1 MSYLVIDIELLTQR
15 YVAAEPS
22 DRESPEWPPHPGRVF
37 MALAAACFE
46 LGSNPDDVEAIRWLE
61 RCGPPKLRCGKP
73 SSRTRIGVYVP
84 VNDKVTENKGML
96 QSAPGMTRSRQ
107 ERFFPTTIPDDA
119 MMQFFW
125 ELQDETSV
133 PIDAID
139 RLCGEMIRI
148 GHSSSLVNARA
159 TVCEA
164 LPTDDDQRMLWE
176 PVTSAGTASLR
187 IATEGEY
194 DRLKTDGK
202 RELVDA
208 FVDLSEQVELAKG
221 KAKSELKKQFEQ
233 RFGQTYSANLRPP
246 EPTPATV
253 GTWQSY
259 ACSVNASN
267 TTTKAVQVLP
277 RDFNS
282 DAIILSLM
290 DENRPGLTDSL
301 VIAKQLRSAIM
312 ANCGVQPVPAWV
324 GGHMADGAM
333 SRDPHIA
340 IAPLA
345 FVGHKHADGHL
356 LGMALLTPKTV
367 SVSELGRCLSSVLY
381 EESGSPKDILLKYQ
395 RRDDLRL
402 RIEERDEP
410 AKSLQVSSWIAASC
424 VWSSVTPVV
433 LDRFP
438 KSDRRTDPQG
448 WRSEVCEILYRSCEF
463 AGLANPLSIDI
474 DTTSFLMGVSRSTS
488 KLSQRG
494 DQRRPIGDG
503 FPTYTTGVGK
513 PPRLQVHV
521 RLTFEIPHRGP
532 VLLGAGRFLGYGFF
546 KPSSSAK

>member
-1 MSYLVIDIELLTQR
+1 MSYLVINIELLTQR

-22 DRESPEWPPHPGRVF
+22 DRESPEWPPHPGRVY
-37 MALAAACFE
+37 MALAATCFE
-46 LGSNPDDVEAIRWLE
+46 LGSDPGDVDAIRWLE

-119 MMQFFW
+119 MLQFFW
-125 ELQDETSV
+125 KLEDETSV

-148 GHSSSLVNARA
+148 GHSSSLVRA
-159 TVCEA
+159 HASVCEA
-164 LPTDDDQRMLWE
+164 MSTEDDQRLLWE
-176 PVTSAGTASLR
+176 PVTSAGTNSLR
-187 IATEGEY
+187 VASEGEY

-221 KAKSELKKQFEQ
+221 KAKAELKKQFEQ

-246 EPTPATV
+246 DPTPATV
-253 GTWQSY
+253 GTWQFY
-259 ACSVNASN
+259 ACSADASN
-267 TTTKAVQVLP
+267 TTKADVALP

-282 DAIILSLM
+282 DAIILSFM
-290 DENRPGLTDSL
+290 DENRTGLTDTL
-301 VIAKQLRSAIM
+301 VITKQLRSAIM
-312 ANCGVQPVPAWV
+312 ASCGIQPVPAWV
-324 GGHMADGAM
+324 GGHTADGAM

-356 LGMALLTPKTV
+356 LGMAILTPKTV
-367 SVSELGRCLSSVLY
+367 SVSEIGRCLGSVLY
-381 EESGSPKDILLKYQ
+381 DESGAPKDILLKYHSC
-395 RRDDLRL
+395 DDLRL

-410 AKSLQVSSWIAASC
+410 AKSLQVSTWVAASQ

-438 KSDRRTDPQG
+438 KTDRRMDPQG
-448 WRSEVCEILYRSCEF
+448 WRSEVGEILYRSCEF
-463 AGLANPLSIDI
+463 TGLENPKTIDI
-474 DTTSFLMGVSRSTS
+474 DTTSFLMGVPRSTS

-503 FPTYTTGVGK
+503 FPSYTTGLGK

-521 RLTFEIPHRGP
+521 RLTFETPHRGP

-546 KPSSSAK
+546 KPSLPAK